1 MGVAVRRTAFAAAPQ
16 SYCNGRRPHPSPPP
30 QAGERTQSPQPLSG
44 CLKQT
49 KGQAVRPVKVIA
61 NIIVALIIPIAVV
74 RIGVYLYARQAD
86 MHYTVPDSL
95 IGQPLA
101 AAETVIGIKFAVRE
115 SGKGLA
121 AFPSKNHPSG
131 FGTGCLSFST
141 TRATSPP
148 LPTKSSLN
156 VAAPPGFP
164 KKSTPTATAPTPVS
178 KSGRWQEIC
187 NRPLVLQDTRA
198 FRQPETSPSSTPT

>member
-1 MGVAVRRTAFAAAPQ
+1 MLLRQPRRQPESVEPTARLTPSPAPQARGRVGVGVAVRRTAFAAAPQ

-49 KGQAVRPVKVIA
+49 KGQTVRPAKVIA
-61 NIIVALIIPIAVV
+61 NIIVALIIPITVV

-101 AAETVIGIKFAVRE
+101 AAETAMGIKFSVR
-115 SGKGLA
+115 
-121 AFPSKNHPSG
+121 
-131 FGTGCLSFST
+131 
-141 TRATSPP
+141 
-148 LPTKSSLN
+148 
-156 VAAPPGFP
+156 
-164 KKSTPTATAPTPVS
+164 
-178 KSGRWQEIC
+178 
-187 NRPLVLQDTRA
+187 
-198 FRQPETSPSSTPT
+198 